1 MAWLDIPTWSLDV
14 AKTIMEMVRVKDP
27 ATYDHCV
34 RVSRGARLLARAAG
48 LDELEQ
54 KTVEFAGLFHD
65 IGKIGVPDEILLKP
79 GKLTDEEFTVMK
91 THPEKSVQIL
101 TPLAGVAF
109 YKNLLPGVLYHHERY
124 DGRGYPAGVKGEDI
138 PLAARVILVADTFD
152 AMTADRAYR
161 KGLAPEVAYK
171 ELKDCAG
178 TQFDPDLVKIYLAA
192 HPQWKESDFKIF
204 NEMDNEVLKRAA

>member
-1 MAWLDIPTWSLDV
+1 
-14 AKTIMEMVRVKDP
+14 MVRVKDS
-27 ATYDHCV
+27 ATYEHCV

-79 GKLTDEEFTVMK
+79 GKLTDDEFKIMK

-101 TPLAGVAF
+101 TPLSGVEF
-109 YKNLLPGVLYHHERY
+109 YKNLLPGVLYHHERF

-152 AMTADRAYR
+152 AMTADRVYR
-161 KGLAPEVAYK
+161 KGLAPEVAYQ

-192 HPQWKESDFKIF
+192 HPQWKTSDFKIF
-204 NEMDNEVLKRAA
+204 DEMNNEVLKRAA